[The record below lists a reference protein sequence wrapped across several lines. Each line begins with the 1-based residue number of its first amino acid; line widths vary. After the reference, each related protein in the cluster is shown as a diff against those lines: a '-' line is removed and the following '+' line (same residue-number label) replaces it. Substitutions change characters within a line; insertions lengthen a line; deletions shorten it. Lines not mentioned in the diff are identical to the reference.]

1 MKLANA
7 QSGKFGGYPQ
17 KHPQVAFSSEN
28 FPFEIQ
34 KRINRSP
41 LALSLSDHVD
51 YISNLWHTLEHVQ
64 ISCKLPFWCCFFL
77 PGVSTSH
84 KFSSRRQFKKF
95 ICPQPSPLSHSK
107 QTQTIKVKDLF
118 SSRVLLLGTITKE
131 RITKPEKVFLFLF
144 LLNEMFLVLLQ
155 CSPP

>member
-1 MKLANA
+1 MHKAENLGGILRNILKLP
-7 QSGKFGGYPQ
+7 S
-17 KHPQVAFSSEN
+17 QVKISLLRFKNEL
-28 FPFEIQ
+28 IG
-34 KRINRSP
+34 
-41 LALSLSDHVD
+41 LSLSDHVD